1 MKITE
6 KYWKRT
12 WGETSSYKTLRSQ
25 GVAKSSTCSSLL
37 WEIDT
42 YKSQGAKTEET
53 KETPHASM
61 MRKEKKKDNR
71 T

>member
-1 MKITE
+1 MTE
-6 KYWKRT
+6 KNRKRR
-12 WGETSSYKTLRSQ
+12 WGETTSHKTLSSQ
-25 GVAKSSTCSSLL
+25 GVAKQSTCSSLL